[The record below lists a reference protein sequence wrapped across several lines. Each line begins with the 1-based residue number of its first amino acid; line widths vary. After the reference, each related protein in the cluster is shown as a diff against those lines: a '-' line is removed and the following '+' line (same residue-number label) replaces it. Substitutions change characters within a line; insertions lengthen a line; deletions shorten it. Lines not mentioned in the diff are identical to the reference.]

1 VFLFPI
7 YSFEQTFKAER
18 FGMSVGLLLNVGTH
32 VNTIGITLNSYYQDF
47 FYQVN
52 AGSSFTYNLTG
63 YGNRK
68 NFWESRNSLGLLLL
82 GGKKEMKP
90 DFQLNGLLHNSAFN
104 YGIGYNYI
112 WYFDN
117 VKTSQL
123 SGGWGV
129 HVKSFS
135 LLLENDIF
143 GGQGK
148 DRFRTGHVTMN
159 YRLNDFK
166 ITTGLNI
173 WTGET
178 ANSEWQKSSFDKC
191 PSGYR
196 ELDNLLYGKTSHGIL
211 YGGLSYNLGYGQFTT
226 MRIGIDSE
234 NIRHAF
240 QNRLMHDLI
249 FLPKRI
255 ERKTPHYP
263 RLDEFGCPVFEGSLI
278 RKSKFYFQQAF
289 NENWSN

>member
-1 VFLFPI
+1 
-7 YSFEQTFKAER
+7 
-18 FGMSVGLLLNVGTH
+18 MSVGLLLNVGTH
-32 VNTIGITLNSYYQDF
+32 VNTIGISLNSYYQDF

-82 GGKKEMKP
+82 GGKKEMVP

-117 VKTSQL
+117 VKTGQF

-129 HVKSFS
+129 HMKSFS

-143 GGQGK
+143 AGQGK
-148 DRFRTGHVTMN
+148 DRFRTGHITMN
-159 YRLNDFK
+159 YRVNDFK

-178 ANSEWQKSSFDKC
+178 ANSEWKKESFDKC

-211 YGGLSYNLGYGQFTT
+211 YGGLSFNLGYGQHTT

-240 QNRLMHDLI
+240 QNRPMHDLI

-263 RLDEFGCPVFEGSLI
+263 RLDEFGCPVFEGSLV
-278 RKSKFYFQQAF
+278 RQSKFYFQQAF